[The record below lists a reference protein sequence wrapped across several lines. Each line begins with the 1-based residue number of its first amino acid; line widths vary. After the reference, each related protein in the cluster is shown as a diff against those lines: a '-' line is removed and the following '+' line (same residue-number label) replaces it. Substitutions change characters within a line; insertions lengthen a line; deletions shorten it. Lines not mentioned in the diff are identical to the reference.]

1 MSRSTSDELF
11 DDEYG
16 AISFSLNGGM
26 LSLLLFA
33 LQIVAPYLVRFQ
45 PWRPQRIWLWPLV
58 TPGVLF
64 VLALLGLLA
73 AWWGRRQSKKG
84 VAARYGMLLNG
95 AVFGIL
101 LLWALVIVL
110 IVSVGRST
118 VFKPV
123 SQPTRPQRPP
133 QTSHLS
139 TSELVEQH
147 LRDATFGA
155 PVFVDTAQPHHLSV
169 IAET

>member
-1 MSRSTSDELF
+1 MSRSASDELF

-16 AISFSLNGGM
+16 AISFNLNGGL

-33 LQIVAPYLVRFQ
+33 LQMAAPYLVRFQ
-45 PWRPQRIWLWPLV
+45 PWRPQRIWLWPMV

-64 VLALLGLLA
+64 VLSFLGLLA
-73 AWWGRRQSKKG
+73 ALWGRRQSKKAA
-84 VAARYGMLLNG
+84 AARYGLLLNG

-101 LLWALVIVL
+101 LLWGLLIVL
-110 IVSVGRST
+110 IITVGRST

-123 SQPTRPQRPP
+123 PQPTRPQRSP
-133 QTSHLS
+133 QTSRLS

-147 LRDATFGA
+147 LRNAAFGA
-155 PVFVDTAQPHHLSV
+155 PVFVDGAQADDLTVVS
-169 IAET
+169 

>member
-1 MSRSTSDELF
+1 MSRSASDELF

-16 AISFSLNGGM
+16 AIHFHLSGGV
-26 LSLLLFA
+26 LSLLLFV
-33 LQIVAPYLVRFQ
+33 LQLGAPYLVRFQ

-64 VLALLGLLA
+64 VLSLLGLLA
-73 AWWGRRQSKKG
+73 ALWGRRQSKKG
-84 VAARYGMLLNG
+84 AAVRYGLLLNG

-101 LLWALVIVL
+101 LLWGLVIVL
-110 IVSVGRST
+110 IVTAGRST

-123 SQPTRPQRPP
+123 PRPNTPQRPTP
-133 QTSHLS
+133 TSRLS

-147 LRDATFGA
+147 LRDATFGTA
-155 PVFVDTAQPHHLSV
+155 VFVDTAQSHHLPV
-169 IAET
+169 VAET